1 MFKKLGKKT
10 KALGV
15 IVGSTVVTT
24 ASQAAVT
31 YDAATKSLS
40 GEVDMT
46 AYESAIPIVLLVLGT
61 TIAVGLMFKMFGQ
74 AKRG

>member
-15 IVGSTVVTT
+15 VVASTVVT
-24 ASQAAVT
+24 ASAQAAVT
-31 YDAATKSLS
+31 YDSATKTL
-40 GEVDMT
+40 GGDVELG
-46 AYESAIPIVLLVLGT
+46 AYESAIPIVLGVLGT

>member
-15 IVGSTVVTT
+15 VAGATILSVS
-24 ASQAAVT
+24 AQAAVT
-31 YDAATKSLS
+31 YDEATGKIS
-40 GEVDMT
+40 GAVDMGP
-46 AYESAIPIVLLVLGT
+46 YQSAIPIVLAVMGT
-61 TIAVGLMFKMFGQ
+61 TIVIGLMFKMFGQ